1 MGSEMCIRD
10 RYNIFNMGI
19 GYTVIVDKKD
29 VQTALT
35 ILRALDTQAYEIGEI
50 IKDEDTPIYL
60 LGVES

>member
-1 MGSEMCIRD
+1 M
-10 RYNIFNMGI
+10 
-19 GYTVIVDKKD
+19 DKKD